1 MKNITAITLVVLS
14 LLTAPAY
21 ALASSWTID
30 PAHTSVGF
38 KIRHMMITNVRG
50 EFSDVKGTAEFN
62 AADITKSSIEITIQA
77 ASIDTG
83 VARRDAHLRSADF
96 FDVEKFPTLT
106 FRSTKVTQ
114 ISKGRVQ
121 IQGDLTIHGVTR
133 EVLLEAEGPT
143 QEIKGPGGKIRIGAS
158 ATTKINRK
166 NFGLNWNVVLEAG
179 GVLVGEEVTITLDI
193 ELVKQGD

>member
-133 EVLLEAEGPT
+133 EVLLEVEGPS

-166 NFGLNWNVVLEAG
+166 DFGLNWNVALEAG
-179 GVLVGEEVTITLDI
+179 GILVGEEVTITLDI